1 MTTTQVNQQ
10 IDTIN
15 KGKLDDIEVKEI
27 FFNDNYLIEETDKK
41 LIDVQKVE
49 SDVKLLLNNY
59 KSNEYL
65 QYNKL
70 LNKIPKIF
78 GKKTFNIEYKKESIK
93 IHKIKKDGESSLVH
107 NIVKPIIS
115 NIINFEG
122 ELHNIN
128 YQRSTLKKS
137 YVEYITDENV
147 SLADKNKFIKDKN
160 TFIELLE
167 KYYTHKNYYM
177 IVNNLVG
184 SENYT
189 TISIS
194 SYLPFINTKT
204 EYDNQLFFSQYKI
217 NPEVIEEINENKIK
231 SLDNFNNIRENLSIN
246 NDNELRE
253 IIKQYLNKDDK
264 EVVNKINKVIKE
276 QDEDINYIVERLPK
290 IEQELHKYL
299 E

>member
-15 KGKLDDIEVKEI
+15 KGKLDNIEVKEI

-49 SDVKLLLNNY
+49 SDVKQLLNNY
-59 KSNEYL
+59 KSNEYH

-78 GKKTFNIEYKKESIK
+78 GKKTFKIEYKKESIK
-93 IHKIKKDGESSLVH
+93 IYKIKKDGESTLIH

-115 NIINFEG
+115 NIINFEN

-128 YQRSTLKKS
+128 YQRTSLKKT
-137 YVEYITDENV
+137 YVEHVTGENV

-167 KYYTHKNYYM
+167 KFYTHKNYHM

-231 SLDNFNNIRENLSIN
+231 SLNNFNNIRENLSLN
-246 NDNELRE
+246 NDKELKE